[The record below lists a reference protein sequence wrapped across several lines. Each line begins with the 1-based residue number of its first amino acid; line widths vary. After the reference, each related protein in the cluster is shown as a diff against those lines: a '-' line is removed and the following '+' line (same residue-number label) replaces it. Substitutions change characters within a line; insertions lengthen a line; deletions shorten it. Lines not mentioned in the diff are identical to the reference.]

1 MTLKGETSMTIQ
13 PYLFF
18 DGRCE
23 EAIDFYRR
31 TIDAKV
37 THVMRFK
44 DVPNACS
51 PGQQH
56 GDKVMHAAIEV
67 GGATVLASDGEC
79 HGKPNFN
86 GFGLSLN
93 APSDSEAERLFGALS
108 DGGAVQMPLTQTFF
122 ASKFGMV
129 KDRFG
134 VTWMVVAG
142 SA

>member
-1 MTLKGETSMTIQ
+1 MMIQ

-23 EAIDFYRR
+23 EAIDFYRGA
-31 TIDAKV
+31 IDAKV
-37 THVMRFK
+37 THIMRFK

-51 PGQQH
+51 PGQQNEN
-56 GDKVMHAAIEV
+56 KIMHAAVQI
-67 GGATVLASDGEC
+67 GGTTVLASDGEC
-79 HGKPNFN
+79 RGNPSFD

-93 APSDSEAERLFGALS
+93 APNDTEAERQFGALA
-108 DGGAVQMPLTQTFF
+108 DGGAVITPLTKTFF